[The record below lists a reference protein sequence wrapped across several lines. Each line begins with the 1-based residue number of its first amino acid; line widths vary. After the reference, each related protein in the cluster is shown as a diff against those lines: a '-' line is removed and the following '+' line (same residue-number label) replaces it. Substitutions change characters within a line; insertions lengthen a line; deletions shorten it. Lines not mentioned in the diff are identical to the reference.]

1 MFHTYSE
8 EPAQNIL
15 ADEIFWIVTFIFL
28 KCSLPTTP
36 RGGLCFYL
44 SLQCHLHG
52 DFCVNCLSQALTNFL
67 SVCIAYKVLGTH
79 SASPMRGDPAPCPV
93 ASSPSNENRQA
104 QHIGNHTNTRPRKML
119 LAWELEKASWG
130 LEELEKETEVFGG
143 RLGEG
148 CVHCGTHTWH
158 TQ

>member
-1 MFHTYSE
+1 
-8 EPAQNIL
+8 
-15 ADEIFWIVTFIFL
+15 
-28 KCSLPTTP
+28 
-36 RGGLCFYL
+36 
-44 SLQCHLHG
+44 
-52 DFCVNCLSQALTNFL
+52 
-67 SVCIAYKVLGTH
+67 
-79 SASPMRGDPAPCPV
+79 
-93 ASSPSNENRQA
+93 
-104 QHIGNHTNTRPRKML
+104 ML